1 MAVIPWEIPKVCK
14 VGQWTVST
22 PHNKKIAHC
31 ILFNHVPAR
40 KKGFLLTLLFPVH
53 VYENTWQVSIL
64 RSDKAAVT
72 GRGHGQYKAKTGDR
86 LIIEIFQV
94 SCQLQGQTR
103 LPIHF
108 FSVSCC
114 PFNLAD
120 FCDSMEICTWAY
132 IFSLDWNQWGGCFL
146 FRSFLS
152 GNGWISCLRNNQ
164 EDGRNQAYFPW
175 CIFLSV
181 NKKTNDFIKEFAYV
195 CWFIFDPYVQ
205 SLKNAKALS
214 YFPTLDLVGQID
226 TTYTYTH

>member
-1 MAVIPWEIPKVCK
+1 MSCPCPFVMAVIPWEIPKVCK

-72 GRGHGQYKAKTGDR
+72 GRGHGHYKAKTGDR

-108 FSVSCC
+108 FSVSYC

-120 FCDSMEICTWAY
+120 LYLYLSIHLFIGLKSVRRLFSFQ
-132 IFSLDWNQWGGCFL
+132 IFSEW
-146 FRSFLS
+146 
-152 GNGWISCLRNNQ
+152 
-164 EDGRNQAYFPW
+164 
-175 CIFLSV
+175 
-181 NKKTNDFIKEFAYV
+181 
-195 CWFIFDPYVQ
+195 
-205 SLKNAKALS
+205 
-214 YFPTLDLVGQID
+214 
-226 TTYTYTH
+226 